1 MSSAASGQPPS
12 LTQIPT
18 DRVVRLVGLTDEQLA
33 VSLDPLP
40 TGVPVVIRHSIGRH
54 GQSQHDVVDEA
65 LAELEA
71 MAANLYPAWLPDAGE
86 MATSS
91 DFDVR
96 VVRELAHRHAAH
108 SAHFGPFLAD
118 LAQAAQRGRAPER
131 TFAPDVRA
139 TGLSRIIADSYRRP
153 ASCCWV
159 GPAAAP
165 SATTTRAMTSAT
177 SPQHSSG
184 WQVTA
189 SACGCWL
196 ASCRS

>member
-1 MSSAASGQPPS
+1 MSSAANGQPPS

-86 MATSS
+86 MPPAATSTCGWS
-91 DFDVR
+91 GNSPIGTQPTAPTLVR
-96 VVRELAHRHAAH
+96 FSPTWRRQR
-108 SAHFGPFLAD
+108 SAGGH
-118 LAQAAQRGRAPER
+118 
-131 TFAPDVRA
+131 
-139 TGLSRIIADSYRRP
+139 
-153 ASCCWV
+153 
-159 GPAAAP
+159 P
-165 SATTTRAMTSAT
+165 SALRA
-177 SPQHSSG
+177 
-184 WQVTA
+184 
-189 SACGCWL
+189 
-196 ASCRS
+196 